1 MPDRDAWQMNQTVS
15 HSQSSFDQKNHF
27 NFLALVESKIE
38 SLSLKS
44 YTISEQQIN
53 LKVLSVANFCHNDEN
68 FKNGKNRL

>member
-1 MPDRDAWQMNQTVS
+1 MNQTLS
-15 HSQSSFDQKNHF
+15 HSQSIFDQKNHF
-27 NFLALVESKIE
+27 NFLALVESEIE

-53 LKVLSVANFCHNDEN
+53 LKVLSVANACHNDEN